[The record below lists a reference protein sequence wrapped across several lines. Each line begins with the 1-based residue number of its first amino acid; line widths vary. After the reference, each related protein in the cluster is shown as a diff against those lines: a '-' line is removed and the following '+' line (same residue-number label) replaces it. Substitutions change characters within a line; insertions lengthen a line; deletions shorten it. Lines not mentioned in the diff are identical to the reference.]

1 MPIAAIIIIM
11 SSDSEP
17 DEVPD
22 KNGDDDGS
30 GMSAYE
36 RQRQENIARNQ
47 AVLASLGL
55 AGGSGL
61 IRPSASS
68 VSDRP
73 PRQPRQPRE
82 KVVYERREMPRRE
95 RTSTRR
101 FEMTALGGDAAA
113 SGRAS
118 LFARGRR
125 ASFGH
130 DGRLTHASAPNGA
143 FNSRGAGRANAMQQ
157 SQLGEYI
164 PPCPECD
171 GPGERIKGE
180 MRRFACQDPIC
191 GHEVRTDRAY

>member
-1 MPIAAIIIIM
+1 M

-73 PRQPRQPRE
+73 PRQPSPPDLGWARQLVVGSRAALLYEGGWWDVVVRTRQPANVRLGQSATY
-82 KVVYERREMPRRE
+82 VVEAVGYPGAVHTVAAELLRPRI
-95 RTSTRR
+95 
-101 FEMTALGGDAAA
+101 D
-113 SGRAS
+113 
-118 LFARGRR
+118 
-125 ASFGH
+125 
-130 DGRLTHASAPNGA
+130 
-143 FNSRGAGRANAMQQ
+143 
-157 SQLGEYI
+157 
-164 PPCPECD
+164 
-171 GPGERIKGE
+171 
-180 MRRFACQDPIC
+180 
-191 GHEVRTDRAY
+191 